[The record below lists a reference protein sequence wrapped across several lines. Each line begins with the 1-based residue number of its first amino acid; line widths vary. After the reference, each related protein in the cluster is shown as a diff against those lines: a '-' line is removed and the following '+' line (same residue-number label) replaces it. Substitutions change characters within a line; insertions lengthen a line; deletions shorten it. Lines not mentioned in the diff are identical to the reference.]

1 MVGPAQRNS
10 RRTQRVEAR
19 IDPDRADRIRFA
31 STLANSSMGA
41 FLVEAAS
48 VRAEQVIAEHHYT
61 SVPSDYFDSVVAG
74 LDSPPTLMPRM
85 ARAFAD
91 ARANPVFKQD

>member
-1 MVGPAQRNS
+1 MVAPQPNA

-19 IDPDRADRIRFA
+19 IEPDRAHRIRFA
-31 STLANSSMGA
+31 STLSNSSMGA

-61 SVPSDYFDSVVAG
+61 SVPSDYFDSIVEA
-74 LDSPPTLMPRM
+74 LDAPPTVMPRM
-85 ARAFAD
+85 AKAFAD
-91 ARANPVFKQD
+91 ARANPAFKQE